1 MKNIDIAKLFL
12 ISRLYRL
19 SNSSSMILWYIS
31 GTASGATINELTVFA
46 DSEASLGQ
54 IPRTS
59 IYYVCNKLEKDG
71 WLIKTTTAS
80 EEGGRPCNLYSMSHR
95 ARFFLDL
102 NK

>member
-12 ISRLYRL
+12 VARLYRL

-31 GTASGATINELTVFA
+31 ETHSGATINELQIFA

-54 IPRTS
+54 IPRTTLYS
-59 IYYVCNKLEKDG
+59 VCNKLEKDG
-71 WLIKTTTAS
+71 WLIKTTTQS
-80 EEGGRPCNLYSMSHR
+80 EEGGRPCNLYSLSHK
-95 ARFFLDL
+95 ARFFLEL